1 MGTFHFHFAQDHFR
15 VLYKIAVHG
24 DPVLIGIQVYPIRF
38 HICNAVTLLQK
49 EDVTGDLCPCIG
61 SERIIWQA
69 DGS

>member
-15 VLYKIAVHG
+15 VLYKIAVHR

-49 EDVTGDLCPCIG
+49 EDVTGDFCPCIG
-61 SERIIWQA
+61 TERIVRQA